1 MSVENNAQKEKKSD
15 IKKSKFRSAKLWVTI
30 WAIFMVSFIVIANRS
45 EFIIIAQLLCGVP
58 VAYIGANVWQK
69 QIFSKLEFEQ
79 GK

>member
-58 VAYIGANVWQK
+58 VAYIRANVWQK
-69 QIFSKLEFEQ
+69 QIFSKSEFEQ